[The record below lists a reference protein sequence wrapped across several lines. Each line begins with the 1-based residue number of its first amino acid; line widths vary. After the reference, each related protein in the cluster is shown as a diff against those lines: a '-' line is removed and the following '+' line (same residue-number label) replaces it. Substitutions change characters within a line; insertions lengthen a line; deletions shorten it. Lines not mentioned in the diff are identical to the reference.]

1 MQFSMETRMPI
12 LDNPKLEAFAQA
24 LARDVTAEKAA
35 KDAGFSDRRDH
46 ARERAK
52 GSKVVKRIKEIRVA
66 RKGDP
71 DLGPVIDALMD
82 AAAIAMTNKACES
95 AAGLVAIRGLLAEAG
110 KLKGFVPRTAPEDD
124 DLMEPDLDDDAWMA
138 RFGPAAS

>member
-1 MQFSMETRMPI
+1 MFMPPFDDARRE
-12 LDNPKLEAFAQA
+12 LCAQL
-24 LARDVTAEKAA
+24 LARGSSIVGASR
-35 KDAGFSDRRDH
+35 DAGYPRHGTR
-46 ARERAK
+46 ARERAAHPDMT
-52 GSKVVKRIKEIRVA
+52 KRLEEIHADMA
-66 RKGDP
+66 RQGDP